1 MLELG
6 KEETEKQ
13 KAQGK
18 GINSRSHFVSVI
30 KTLSECDPASGH
42 FLTDAS
48 GHHLT
53 VEIGQSAFEAD
64 DTWHTSHDRTLR
76 SSVRSI

>member
-6 KEETEKQ
+6 KEEREKQ

-30 KTLSECDPASGH
+30 TFRLDSRTIKRGETRIEMRLSKCH
-42 FLTDAS
+42 
-48 GHHLT
+48 
-53 VEIGQSAFEAD
+53 
-64 DTWHTSHDRTLR
+64 
-76 SSVRSI
+76 